1 MTTRAGTSF
10 RVMEEL
16 RPEGLQQQ
24 HATDNNEERRGEDV
38 VNPELGG
45 RGGVAGICVSPQIW
59 VPPTHIPRDMCSPTQ
74 ISLIIM
80 QQWEV
85 FPQGKMFPQVRWLC
99 MG

>member
-16 RPEGLQQQ
+16 RPEGLQQ

-45 RGGVAGICVSPQIW
+45 VAALRPK
-59 VPPTHIPRDMCSPTQ
+59 T
-74 ISLIIM
+74 L
-80 QQWEV
+80 
-85 FPQGKMFPQVRWLC
+85 
-99 MG
+99 